1 MDQDKEV
8 QMAHRLLRMISNH
21 KGELIPLFYE
31 TYRRHFSI
39 IQVPPVHDFDSSSCR
54 IVKIDKQKAIDFI
67 KRKYNFV
74 SREERDSILGEFA
87 EELQKNM
94 KEIE

>member
-1 MDQDKEV
+1 MNEDKEV
-8 QMAHRLLRMISNH
+8 QMAHQLLRMMNNH

-39 IQVPPVHDFDSSSCR
+39 IQVPPVQDCESSTCR
-54 IVKIDKQKAIDFI
+54 IVKINKQKAIDFI
-67 KRKYNFV
+67 KKKYNFV
-74 SREERDSILGEFA
+74 SREERNSILGEFA

-94 KEIE
+94 KEID